1 LILES
6 VGSRA
11 FAVKEN
17 GIYYV
22 STPLAGSNGSVRF
35 LDLAT
40 GKSHEVISIKD
51 FAGGYGGLTVS
62 PDRDTVL
69 FAVSARTGSNVM
81 VVENFK

>member
-11 FAVKEN
+11 FTVKEN

-22 STPLAGSNGSVRF
+22 STPSAGDNASVRF
-35 LDLAT
+35 LDFAT
-40 GKSHEVISIKD
+40 GKSHEVISING
-51 FAGGYGGLTVS
+51 FVGGFGGLTVS
-62 PDRDTVL
+62 PDRETML
-69 FAVSARTGSNVM
+69 FAVTARTGSNVM